1 MSAMPSTMKLGMA
14 IAFLGAIVAFASMAF
29 AWDGTVECAPLVGIN
44 MASAMMF
51 FAVAG
56 CFSTYSPVKASTI
69 VALSAVAI
77 AMALLAGIFSAMMP
91 VICVFL
97 VILGVVCLMCGNLP
111 STKDFVE
118 TNRVI

>member
-14 IAFLGAIVAFASMAF
+14 IAFIGAIASFVSMAL

-69 VALSAVAI
+69 IALSAVAI
-77 AMALLAGIFSAMMP
+77 AMVIIAGIFSTMNP
-91 VICVFL
+91 VLCVFL
-97 VILGVVCLMCGNLP
+97 VILGVACLMCGNLP